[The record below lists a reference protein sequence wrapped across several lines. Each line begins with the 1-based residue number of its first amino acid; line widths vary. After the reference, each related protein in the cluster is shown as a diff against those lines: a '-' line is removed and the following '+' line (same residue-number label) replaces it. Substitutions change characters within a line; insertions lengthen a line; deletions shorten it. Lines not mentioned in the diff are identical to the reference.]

1 MSRISLDSIREF
13 IKMYDKQET
22 VGVASVDGKHLV
34 VTGFGTD
41 NETTYVCQSLADA
54 ASIVK
59 MIIFGVPII
68 ATLD

>member
-1 MSRISLDSIREF
+1 MASLKEIRLF
-13 IKMYDKQET
+13 IQTHNQQDK
-22 VGVASVDGKHLV
+22 VGVDSVGGKV
-34 VTGFGTD
+34 VVVNNFGAGFD
-41 NETTYVCQSLADA
+41 ETTYVCQSLADA

>member
-1 MSRISLDSIREF
+1 MASLKEIRQF
-13 IKMYDKQET
+13 IQTHNQQDK
-22 VGVASVDGKHLV
+22 VGVDSVGGKHV
-34 VTGFGTD
+34 VVNNFGAGFD
-41 NETTYVCQSLADA
+41 ETTYVCQSLADA